1 MEQGISPLVKLLN
14 QRKVVREYIDVE
26 CSVEQLV
33 EIPKNAVKIP
43 TAGFSRGIEILMSI
57 DKKKL
62 IEVAK
67 IFGEEEYILKGRKPW
82 ISNSKAIYLILVN
95 ENAYHNRYKKKDK
108 YNAVNSLDWDVPYWF
123 LDAGA
128 AMMNCMLLIEE
139 SNFSSGFMG
148 LHNINRKDIHEL
160 FQIPHFY
167 IIAGLITAGISDK
180 DNRDIINKGIKKKLT
195 HYESF
200 SK

>member
-82 ISNSKAIYLILVN
+82 ISNSKAIYLILV
-95 ENAYHNRYKKKDK
+95 KD
-108 YNAVNSLDWDVPYWF
+108 
-123 LDAGA
+123 
-128 AMMNCMLLIEE
+128 
-139 SNFSSGFMG
+139 
-148 LHNINRKDIHEL
+148 RK
-160 FQIPHFY
+160 
-167 IIAGLITAGISDK
+167 SVV
-180 DNRDIINKGIKKKLT
+180 
-195 HYESF
+195 
-200 SK
+200 

>member
-57 DKKKL
+57 DKKK
-62 IEVAK
+62 
-67 IFGEEEYILKGRKPW
+67 
-82 ISNSKAIYLILVN
+82 
-95 ENAYHNRYKKKDK
+95 
-108 YNAVNSLDWDVPYWF
+108 
-123 LDAGA
+123 
-128 AMMNCMLLIEE
+128 LIEE